1 MKSDPKV
8 IEHLNAQIKCELTA
22 VNQYFVHYRMYE
34 HWGLDRLAAKER
46 AESIEEMTHL
56 DNLMKRVFML
66 DGLPNLQD
74 QHKLMI
80 GENVKETLECDLK
93 LEYAAQACCKEGMDY
108 CDKVR
113 DYVSRDL
120 LKVLLIDTEGHIDY
134 LETQLSV
141 IEKVGIENYIQSQ
154 TPNLDKSK

>member
-1 MKSDPKV
+1 MQSDPKV
-8 IEHLNAQIKCELTA
+8 IEHLNAQVKCELTA

-34 HWGLDRLAAKER
+34 HWGLDRLAKKER
-46 AESIEEMTHL
+46 EESIEEMQHL
-56 DNLMKRVFML
+56 DKLMKRIFML

-93 LEYAAQACCKEGMDY
+93 LEYAAQAACKAGMDY
-108 CDKVR
+108 CDSVH

-120 LKVLLIDTEGHIDY
+120 LKDLLIDTEGHIDY

-141 IEKVGIENYIQSQ
+141 IEKVGIQNYIQSQ
-154 TPNLDKSK
+154 LPHLDEE